1 MARVKQ
7 TARKSTG
14 GVPPRYHLATKA
26 ARSAGKNAIAVRKP
40 HCWRPGMVAAREIR
54 KFQKTTDLLIRKAPF
69 QRLVQEIALKF
80 GKSDLQMQSTAV
92 LALQEA
98 AEYLMVDVFS
108 NTILC
113 ASHGKRA
120 TIMVKDLVL
129 ACCIRDIEMARVEGT
144 LTSRSNIQR
153 WQKDGN

>member
-1 MARVKQ
+1 MAHVKQ

-26 ARSAGKNAIAVRKP
+26 AQLARQKAIAVRKP
-40 HCWRPGMVAAREIR
+40 HCWRPGTVATREIR

-69 QRLVQEIALKF
+69 QRLVREIVENMSK
-80 GKSDLQMQSTAV
+80 KSDLGMQSTAL

-98 AEYLMVDVFS
+98 AEYFMVDVFS
-108 NTILC
+108 NTNLC
-113 ASHGKRA
+113 ASHGKRV

-129 ACCIRDIEMARVEGT
+129 ACCIQGIGMARV
-144 LTSRSNIQR
+144 
-153 WQKDGN
+153 